1 MSLDES
7 PKTAEAGIESVY
19 DSDGQTARDAAT
31 IENQSRL
38 RRLFSFTQLLAFALT
53 FMSSWEVVVMN
64 MGATFFNG
72 GPRSLIWGQVLVI
85 VGATAQALTLAELA
99 SILPIAGAQYHWTD
113 MLAPEKHRRFITWMQ
128 GWVTWFAWVS
138 TLGGSASSMGFVM
151 QGLIAEGIPSYGQE
165 GWHLTLIMIGL
176 LVTTGLIN
184 AYAFR
189 IVPWME
195 TCTGVFHVILF
206 VVFMAIFGALGQRNS
221 ADFVFTSDSTSS
233 GWNPF
238 VGFNVGMLMPAWGFI
253 GFDGVNHMS
262 EETRRA
268 KNAVPRAMIWTILIN
283 GAMAF
288 AISLML
294 LFYMGDPTSGGV
306 LDSGYPIIP
315 ILRNIAGS
323 TAANALVSC
332 LVIITYFI
340 VVATVAS
347 VSRLTWAWA
356 RDGALPQWF
365 AYVDPKHR
373 VPVRSLILPIVLV
386 SLLSFLNVG
395 STSTTAFSAF
405 TSLSSLGL
413 YTSYIIAIVTLMY
426 ARTHGIL
433 GEQGSNARVKYGEW
447 RLPKVLALPINT
459 YALVWTCYITVFLP
473 FPTEVPVDASN
484 MNYAFPIYVF
494 VVVAAIGWW
503 FAWGKKNWPGLNK
516 SAIHYVEKES

>member
-1 MSLDES
+1 MST
-7 PKTAEAGIESVY
+7 KAAEAAVDAVY
-19 DSDGQTARDAAT
+19 DSDEHAPANVNT
-31 IENQSRL
+31 IEDQGQL
-38 RRLFSFTQLLAFALT
+38 RRLFNFGQLLAFALT

-72 GPRSLIWGQVLVI
+72 GPRSLIWGQILVI
-85 VGATAQALTLAELA
+85 IGATAQALTLAELA

-151 QGLIAEGIPSYGQE
+151 QGMIAESFPDYGQE

-195 TCTGVFHVILF
+195 TATGVFHVILF
-206 VVFMAIFGALGQRNS
+206 IVFLGVFAALGQRNS

-233 GWNPF
+233 GWNSF
-238 VGFNVGMLMPAWGFI
+238 VGFNIGMLMPAWGFI

-283 GAMAF
+283 GAMALIM
-288 AISLML
+288 AIMIM
-294 LFYMGDPTSGGV
+294 FFMGDPNSGV

-315 ILRNIAGS
+315 ILVNIAGP
-323 TAANALVSC
+323 TASNALVSC
-332 LVIITYFI
+332 LIIITYFI

-356 RDGALPQWF
+356 RDGALPKWF
-365 AYVDPKHR
+365 AHVDARHR
-373 VPVRSLILPIVLV
+373 VPIRSLILPIALV
-386 SLLSFLNVG
+386 SLLSLLNVG

-413 YTSYIIAIVTLMY
+413 YTSYIIAIVTLIY
-426 ARTHGIL
+426 ARTNGIL
-433 GEQGSNARVKYGEW
+433 GEEGTNARVKYGNW
-447 RLPKVLALPINT
+447 RLPKVLAMPINL
-459 YALVWTCYITVFLP
+459 YALLWTCYITVWLP
-473 FPTEVPVDASN
+473 FPTGLPVDGSN
-484 MNYAFPIYVF
+484 MNYAFPIYVV
-494 VVVAAIGWW
+494 VVVAAVGWW
-503 FAWGKKNWPGLNK
+503 FAWGKKNWPGLNR
-516 SAIHYVEKES
+516 SAIQSVEKES